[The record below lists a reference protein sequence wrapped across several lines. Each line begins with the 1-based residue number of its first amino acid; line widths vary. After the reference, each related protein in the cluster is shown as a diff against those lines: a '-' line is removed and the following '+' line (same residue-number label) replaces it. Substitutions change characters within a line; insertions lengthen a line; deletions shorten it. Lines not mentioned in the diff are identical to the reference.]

1 MTVSDDESVS
11 VTTLD
16 PHETILWAQVRNA
29 RDEFGIE
36 MEGESGVIR
45 PANHPLA
52 TGSIILGDVTAMLLR
67 VFGPHAPPSVINL
80 PGFDEQRWKIK
91 LGDEEMKVEVESR
104 PYWGFGLLASSFL
117 NRLLIRGP
125 LVRRCRLI
133 LDLASALGRPPWE
146 PVRRKRWIKVTGMNS
161 ESHRLHWN
169 IHMNHCREDFKTQLD
184 KRRFRI
190 EESRKVV
197 GKLTDEQHP
206 EFDRRLA
213 AAALERAN
221 RDLDVAQKALHE
233 DNAAAVERAFARID
247 TSLIEA
253 DPEIELKQQVFD
265 EDDELLLLHAVDA
278 DEVDIEERF
287 AEAPVLEESS
297 QNGIEVVGDLP
308 EETGAEAD
316 DLLSEDLE
324 DDDEDLPFV
333 DLTGAEEE

>member
-1 MTVSDDESVS
+1 M
-11 VTTLD
+11 
-16 PHETILWAQVRNA
+16 
-29 RDEFGIE
+29 
-36 MEGESGVIR
+36 
-45 PANHPLA
+45 
-52 TGSIILGDVTAMLLR
+52 
-67 VFGPHAPPSVINL
+67 
-80 PGFDEQRWKIK
+80 
-91 LGDEEMKVEVESR
+91 MKVEVESS

-125 LVRRCRLI
+125 LLRRCRLI

-316 DLLSEDLE
+316 DLLSENLE
-324 DDDEDLPFV
+324 EDEEDLPFV
-333 DLTGAEEE
+333 DLTDAEEE